1 MTMYGVWKSADEETR
16 SDPVLGALSELDK
29 ALDRDVVRILAIRAR
44 ISDITRLR
52 AEGESYREIVA
63 HEERPLIVEM
73 ATDTLSSL
81 FEAGSR
87 LRKAEARA
95 LHDEGLT
102 MTEIGE
108 LFGVSRQR
116 ISELLRADS

>member
-1 MTMYGVWKSADEETR
+1 MAGGWSSADERSR
-16 SDPVLGALSELDK
+16 SDPVLGALVELDK
-29 ALDRDVVRILAIRAR
+29 ALDRDMERILVIRAR

-52 AEGESYREIVA
+52 ALGESYREIVA
-63 HEERPLIVEM
+63 HQKRPLIVEM

-87 LRKAEARA
+87 LRKAHARA

-102 MTEIGE
+102 MTEIGA
-108 LFGVSRQR
+108 LFGVTRQR
-116 ISELLRADS
+116 ISELLRSES